1 VAAWPRELRIY
12 EVWTK
17 VLGLARPGQWIAD
30 CEFEDFLSE
39 VSLRHGR
46 DPEELQR
53 QVHSSA
59 SRGTR
64 EGPGLSLAGTYVCYS
79 HAWPPYFRDRLIRGE
94 LSIVASGRPDTP
106 SATYVE
112 VLFTGHMQL
121 DGTVAVDKRALRVE
135 VCDAT
140 RISQF
145 LKFSPFPPSPPVSV
159 LGGLMFGTTLIGP
172 DAQPSISRAVLI
184 RLPAASAP
192 ALA

>member
-1 VAAWPRELRIY
+1 VAKDIDRKLRLTAALLGTVARKDLAAAFRKVNPNTAFDVQRADKWLHGRARPRELRIY
-12 EVWTK
+12 EDWAK
-17 VLGLARPGQWIAD
+17 VLGLARPGPWVAD
-30 CEFEDFLSE
+30 SDFEDFLSE

-79 HAWPPYFRDRLIRGE
+79 HAWSPYFRDRLIRGE
-94 LSIVASGRPDTP
+94 LSIVASGRPDRP
-106 SATYVE
+106 SATYLE
-112 VLFTGHMQL
+112 ILPTGHMRL

-140 RISQF
+140 RI
-145 LKFSPFPPSPPVSV
+145 
-159 LGGLMFGTTLIGP
+159 
-172 DAQPSISRAVLI
+172 
-184 RLPAASAP
+184 
-192 ALA
+192 